1 MMKKI
6 FMTVC
11 SMACLTTM
19 AAQDLSKVKVVSDSL
34 FLDNKTYVSGNKY
47 QRDAMLFVDVI
58 ADTHPYYIKPER
70 RDSLF
75 RLQDNLL
82 KACGECSNDSVF
94 VGLLVKTLGPLHD
107 KHTDVIDL
115 ARLSRKKNEAAQ
127 GEALRHAETSTRAAF
142 MDRSDVPF
150 RYVIVPEHSLC
161 YLQFNQ
167 CVDARTAHTDTLPR
181 WDTMLDEMFAKM
193 KAGGIKALVVDAQYN
208 NGGSSMLCDELLIH
222 LRPLSEIRNMSSH
235 LRFSRIMAAY
245 NPRVGIAKKS
255 WEDAGHIDELYPM
268 PAGKVGPSFVQ
279 PEVYQ
284 GMVIFVQGERT
295 YSSAGILMT
304 LARDNHIGMIVGEK
318 STYSPSH
325 YGEVIPFRLPNTGVL
340 GTVCSKFFAR
350 PDKEHVDDTCLLPDV
365 MLDLKDK
372 DAAWQRI
379 IQLVKTHTTHMP

>member
-6 FMTVC
+6 FMAV
-11 SMACLTTM
+11 SLMACLTTLM
-19 AAQDLSKVKVVSDSL
+19 AQDLSKVKVVSDSL
-34 FLDNKTYVSGNKY
+34 FLDNNTYVNGNKY

-82 KACGECSNDSVF
+82 KACGECNNDSVF
-94 VGLLVKTLGPLHD
+94 VGLLIKTLGILHD

-115 ARLSRKKNEAAQ
+115 ARLSRKKKEAARR
-127 GEALRHAETSTRAAF
+127 EALRRADVSKTAF
-142 MDRSDVPF
+142 MDKRDVPF
-150 RYVIVPEHSLC
+150 QYVIVPDHSLC

-167 CVDARTAHTDTLPR
+167 CADARTAHNDTLPR
-181 WDTMLDEMFAKM
+181 WDTMLDEMFTKM
-193 KAGGIKALVVDAQYN
+193 KSGGIKALVVDAQYN
-208 NGGSSMLCDELLIH
+208 NGGSSMLCDELLVH

-245 NPRVGIAKKS
+245 NPRVGIAKQR
-255 WEDAGHIDELYPM
+255 WEEAGHTDELYPM
-268 PAGKVGPSFVQ
+268 PAGKVSPNFVQ

-284 GMVIFVQGERT
+284 GMVIFVQGEKT

-304 LARDNHIGMIVGEK
+304 LARDNHIGIIVGEK
-318 STYSPSH
+318 STYTPSH
-325 YGEVIPFRLPNTGVL
+325 YGEVIPFRLPNTGVV

-350 PDKEHVDDTCLLPDV
+350 PDKEHVDDTCLIPDV
-365 MLDLKDK
+365 MIDLKDN
-372 DAAWQRI
+372 DAAWQSI
-379 IQLVKTHTTHMP
+379 LQLVRTHTQTEK

>member
-1 MMKKI
+1 
-6 FMTVC
+6 
-11 SMACLTTM
+11 
-19 AAQDLSKVKVVSDSL
+19 
-34 FLDNKTYVSGNKY
+34 
-47 QRDAMLFVDVI
+47 
-58 ADTHPYYIKPER
+58 
-70 RDSLF
+70 
-75 RLQDNLL
+75 
-82 KACGECSNDSVF
+82 
-94 VGLLVKTLGPLHD
+94 
-107 KHTDVIDL
+107 
-115 ARLSRKKNEAAQ
+115 
-127 GEALRHAETSTRAAF
+127 
-142 MDRSDVPF
+142 
-150 RYVIVPEHSLC
+150 
-161 YLQFNQ
+161 
-167 CVDARTAHTDTLPR
+167 
-181 WDTMLDEMFAKM
+181 
-193 KAGGIKALVVDAQYN
+193 
-208 NGGSSMLCDELLIH
+208 MLCDELLIH
-222 LRPLSEIRNMSSH
+222 LRPLSEIRTMSSH

-245 NPRVGIAKKS
+245 NPRVGIAKKR

-268 PAGKVGPSFVQ
+268 PAGKVSPSFVQ

-325 YGEVIPFRLPNTGVL
+325 YGEVIPFRLPNTGVV